1 MLAGAADVRTRAGR
15 WLFEVLVRC
24 IPRPMRNVH
33 RKTRGGSA
41 RVAQAVAV
49 QVEGLSRRL
58 SRPTE
63 VTNAVTAMH

>member
-49 QVEGLSRRL
+49 QVDFEGLSRHEGSKQLRNGL
-58 SRPTE
+58 
-63 VTNAVTAMH
+63 